1 MKIKSGFNFDEKYDL
16 YSSMIYKICVTY
28 LGNKYDAEDAINNNR
43 RVKVIWKML
52 NMVLDMTYGYFV
64 WNRRIELQKF
74 QGIQI

>member
-43 RVKVIWKML
+43 RVKVIWKMF
-52 NMVLDMTYGYFV
+52 NTVLDMIYGYFV
-64 WNRRIELQKF
+64 WSRRTGQPIF
-74 QGIQI
+74 PAIRI